1 MSGNETYVA
10 ETELD
15 SYDLVNMSAGLNYDS
30 WDLVVYV
37 NNLTDELV
45 LTSFDR
51 ERGGTARVGYRVNQ
65 PRTYG
70 VTARYHF

>member
-1 MSGNETYVA
+1 
-10 ETELD
+10 
-15 SYDLVNMSAGLNYDS
+15 VNFSAGLNYAA

-45 LTSFDR
+45 LLSFDK
-51 ERGGTARVGYRVNQ
+51 ERGGRARVGHRVNQ

-70 VTARYHF
+70 LTARYHF